1 MKILLVEDDTEIS
14 DMLKNF
20 LMTEDYEVVTAYD
33 GESACEKFFVDEYSI
48 VLLDLMIPKISGMEV
63 MKTIRAASTVPI
75 MIISAKDTDSDKAL
89 GLGLGADDYVTK
101 PFSVTEVLARIKANI
116 RRNTQYAAGA
126 ATEEDMITKG
136 ALTLNTSDYSVMK
149 DGEKIE
155 LTAKE
160 FEILH
165 LLMKNPKKVYTKEQ
179 MYSLVWKDAYMG
191 DENAVNVHI
200 SRLRNKIEDNPR
212 SKVCRYRVGDRL
224 QTGGSGM
231 NRGTRAKL
239 REITDK
245 LSDILENDSEEQV
258 MVFTEDKI
266 LMDLCGQINLL
277 LLDRQKMKADFRKQE
292 IASKKMLA
300 NISHDIKT
308 PLTVILGYLEIMRL
322 REPQNEGHGDETLE
336 KVEAKAKQVM
346 ELIDQFFTLAK
357 LEAGDKKIEMA
368 KIDICEL
375 CRENIL
381 GFYEL
386 LIQKDFEVEIAIPE
400 QPVFIMGDVDAVNR
414 ILSNLVSNV
423 IRYGSDGKYIGLF
436 LREERDHVFVDV
448 VDRGKGIEKQFAA
461 SVFERLYTMEDS
473 RSRSIQGNGLGLT
486 IAKSLANQMGGDVT
500 LASRPGVRTVFTVQ
514 FLRTCL

>member
-1 MKILLVEDDTEIS
+1 M
-14 DMLKNF
+14 
-20 LMTEDYEVVTAYD
+20 
-33 GESACEKFFVDEYSI
+33 
-48 VLLDLMIPKISGMEV
+48 
-63 MKTIRAASTVPI
+63 
-75 MIISAKDTDSDKAL
+75 
-89 GLGLGADDYVTK
+89 
-101 PFSVTEVLARIKANI
+101 
-116 RRNTQYAAGA
+116 
-126 ATEEDMITKG
+126 
-136 ALTLNTSDYSVMK
+136 
-149 DGEKIE
+149 
-155 LTAKE
+155 
-160 FEILH
+160 
-165 LLMKNPKKVYTKEQ
+165 
-179 MYSLVWKDAYMG
+179 
-191 DENAVNVHI
+191 
-200 SRLRNKIEDNPR
+200 
-212 SKVCRYRVGDRL
+212 
-224 QTGGSGM
+224 
-231 NRGTRAKL
+231 
-239 REITDK
+239 
-245 LSDILENDSEEQV
+245 
-258 MVFTEDKI
+258 
-266 LMDLCGQINLL
+266 
-277 LLDRQKMKADFRKQE
+277 
-292 IASKKMLA
+292 
-300 NISHDIKT
+300 
-308 PLTVILGYLEIMRL
+308 
-322 REPQNEGHGDETLE
+322 
-336 KVEAKAKQVM
+336 EAKAKQVM

-436 LREERDHVFVDV
+436 LREECDHVFVDV